1 MRSSFIYETIYLCFA
16 MTVHLKNGEES
27 IALRKSENIGIFV
40 QNRL

>member
-1 MRSSFIYETIYLCFA
+1 
-16 MTVHLKNGEES
+16 VHLKNGEES

>member
-1 MRSSFIYETIYLCFA
+1 
-16 MTVHLKNGEES
+16 MTVHLKNGEEP